1 MTENAYRWTSLGL
14 QTAMLLVA
22 AGIALLVERETAKED
37 VAAAY
42 VDIAASILMAPATEE
57 TAETGMR
64 CWALKLLIEYSPRG
78 APIPD
83 KLRKAL
89 LEGKVV
95 GAYMHFP
102 EGYFPQDYFGGTITD
117 PECEL

>member
-1 MTENAYRWTSLGL
+1 MFV
-14 QTAMLLVA
+14 Q
-22 AGIALLVERETAKED
+22 RETAKED

-42 VDIAASILMAPATEE
+42 VDIATSILMAPATKK

-64 CWALKLLIEYSPRG
+64 CWVLKLLMEYSPDG

-89 LEGKVV
+89 LEGRVIASHDPP
-95 GAYMHFP
+95 GMDP
-102 EGYFPQDYFGGTITD
+102 EGHQPQGHDPAIVAD